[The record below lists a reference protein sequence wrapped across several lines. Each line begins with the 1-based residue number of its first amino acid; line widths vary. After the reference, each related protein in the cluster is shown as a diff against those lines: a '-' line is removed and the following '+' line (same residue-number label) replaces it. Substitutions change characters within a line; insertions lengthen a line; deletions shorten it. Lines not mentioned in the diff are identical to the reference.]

1 MFVLLWHRQNHEYQ
15 KYDVIPIFKKGQSD
29 MSNLNCK

>member
-15 KYDVIPIFKKGQSD
+15 KYDGIPLLKKANQTWEI
-29 MSNLNCK
+29 